1 MVFCILTAERSAEEF
16 LMKDINDPQK
26 VQMKI
31 LKMTYLFSLFP
42 IISSLIAGEFDILF
56 GFVFGLVIST
66 LLLRLKYNNI
76 IRALSMEEDSAEK
89 FIRNRYFIEY
99 ALYFAVLFSAARN
112 ANLDFLAAAVGLFMI
127 KFVVI
132 LWSVVDLLRDTFQS
146 KFDEYK

>member
-1 MVFCILTAERSAEEF
+1 
-16 LMKDINDPQK
+16 MKNIDDPQK
-26 VQMKI
+26 LQKEI
-31 LKMTYLFSLFP
+31 LKITYLISLLP
-42 IISSLIAGEFDILF
+42 IISSLLFGEYDITL
-56 GFVFGLVIST
+56 GFVFGLVIAT

-99 ALYFAVLFSAARN
+99 ALYFVVLFSAAKN
-112 ANLDFLAAAVGLFMI
+112 ANLNFLAAAVGLFMI

-132 LWSVVDLLRDTFQS
+132 LMSIVDLLKDTFQR

>member
-1 MVFCILTAERSAEEF
+1 
-16 LMKDINDPQK
+16 MKNIDDPQK
-26 VQMKI
+26 LQKEI
-31 LKMTYLFSLFP
+31 LKITYLISLLP
-42 IISSLIAGEFDILF
+42 IISSLLFGEYDITL
-56 GFVFGLVIST
+56 GFVFGLVIAT

>member
-1 MVFCILTAERSAEEF
+1 
-16 LMKDINDPQK
+16 MKNIDDPQK
-26 VQMKI
+26 LQKEI
-31 LKMTYLFSLFP
+31 LKITYLISLLP
-42 IISSLIAGEFDILF
+42 IISSLFFGEYDITL
-56 GFVFGLVIST
+56 GFVFGLVIAT

-99 ALYFAVLFSAARN
+99 ALYFVVLFSAARSDN
-112 ANLDFLAAAVGLFMI
+112 INFLAAAVGLFMI

-132 LWSVVDLLRDTFQS
+132 LMSIVDLLKDTFQS